1 VDTLTAGAVRCVLH
15 RFPDASLFFLDY
27 ARAPQ
32 CFIVRAGDREVPVD
46 LVNIRFSKRV
56 LLGNHIA
63 VLIGLALAWRLF
75 PVRWFREQLASVN
88 PWFRA
93 LAEADLFCALSG
105 GDSFSD
111 LYGFRRLV
119 YVALPQVLALLA
131 GKPLVLLPQ
140 SLGPFRSRT
149 ARALARWILA
159 RATLVFSREETG
171 LATLQA
177 LLGRRFNPR
186 RFQLCPDV
194 GFVVD
199 PVVPATLTVTGL
211 RDPFACPRPVV
222 GLNVNGLLARGG
234 YTGRNMFGL
243 KEDYTRL
250 VTAVA
255 ERLLETHGATILLV
269 PHTFGSSDSEADAP
283 ASRRLY
289 ERLRTRYPGRV
300 GCLEGEHAHNELR
313 HIIGRCDFFIGS
325 RMHACIAAVCQGVP
339 VAAIAYSDKFRQTLA
354 PISGGVA
361 VLDARTLR
369 TEEVL
374 ERVTAAL
381 AASQQAR
388 EVLERCLPAVR
399 RQVLGLFD
407 AALPI
412 LSLPHGTRP

>member
-1 VDTLTAGAVRCVLH
+1 
-15 RFPDASLFFLDY
+15 
-27 ARAPQ
+27 
-32 CFIVRAGDREVPVD
+32 
-46 LVNIRFSKRV
+46 
-56 LLGNHIA
+56 
-63 VLIGLALAWRLF
+63 
-75 PVRWFREQLASVN
+75 
-88 PWFRA
+88 
-93 LAEADLFCALSG
+93 
-105 GDSFSD
+105 
-111 LYGFRRLV
+111 
-119 YVALPQVLALLA
+119 
-131 GKPLVLLPQ
+131 
-140 SLGPFRSRT
+140 
-149 ARALARWILA
+149 
-159 RATLVFSREETG
+159 
-171 LATLQA
+171 
-177 LLGRRFNPR
+177 
-186 RFQLCPDV
+186 
-194 GFVVD
+194 
-199 PVVPATLTVTGL
+199 
-211 RDPFACPRPVV
+211 
-222 GLNVNGLLARGG
+222 
-234 YTGRNMFGL
+234 MFGL
-243 KEDYTRL
+243 REDYTRL

-283 ASRRLY
+283 ACRRLY